1 MAYLKDISRL
11 VEAQTSIL
19 PKGYG
24 TGAIPASGIIAVDA
38 QGFDRVCHVI
48 QLGTMASG
56 GGFDAEIT
64 ESATAGGTYTL
75 IASSG
80 MTAITAA
87 NAKKVILIDVP
98 VNSAKPFQKIRGTA
112 TTAGTVSIA
121 VGATALLY
129 RGSGMKPTTAE
140 DVAQSVYVP

>member
-1 MAYLKDISRL
+1 MAYLKDIARL
-11 VEAQTSIL
+11 VEAQTSVL

-80 MTAITAA
+80 MTAVTAA

-98 VNSAKPFQKIRGTA
+98 VNSAKPFRRRNP
-112 TTAGTVSIA
+112 SC
-121 VGATALLY
+121 
-129 RGSGMKPTTAE
+129 
-140 DVAQSVYVP
+140 SVFRNSR